1 MCEGGW
7 SRAICVNVTSR
18 VWNPNYETLLH
29 LPTTSNSQ
37 TTRSVASI
45 MATAMTATYL
55 TPPDSISNPE
65 RPITPPLS
73 EAGLGPHGEL
83 VLVRKTDSGSTDT
96 TQSHIEHDA
105 SPESLRSIL
114 RLPGIP
120 QHYRVH
126 TEGPEP
132 PARNSRDVALALAQY
147 AQRMAEAVITH
158 NGRRLKAKA
167 TTALYPYHQL
177 CYSSAYTKPAADIL
191 RETLGPETPAAAWAR
206 EVDARISGGPA
217 RELRMAI
224 AAAALHAPEW
234 RERE

>member
-83 VLVRKTDSGSTDT
+83 VLVRKTDSGSTNT
-96 TQSHIEHDA
+96 AQSHIEDDA
-105 SPESLRSIL
+105 SSESLRSVL

-120 QHYRVH
+120 QRYRVH
-126 TEGPEP
+126 AEDEEP
-132 PARNSRDVALALAQY
+132 PTRNSRDVALALAQY
-147 AQRMAEAVITH
+147 AQRMAEAAITH

-167 TTALYPYHQL
+167 TTALYPYQQL
-177 CYSSAYTKPAADIL
+177 CYSSAYTKPAADVL
-191 RETLGPETPAAAWAR
+191 RETLGPETTAIIWAR
-206 EVDARISGGPA
+206 EIDARISGGRA
-217 RELRMAI
+217 RERRMAVR
-224 AAAALHAPEW
+224 AAGLHEPEW

>member
-1 MCEGGW
+1 
-7 SRAICVNVTSR
+7 
-18 VWNPNYETLLH
+18 
-29 LPTTSNSQ
+29 
-37 TTRSVASI
+37 

-55 TPPDSISNPE
+55 TPPDSISNLE

-83 VLVRKTDSGSTDT
+83 ILVRKTDSSSTDSA
-96 TQSHIEHDA
+96 QSHIEDEA

-120 QHYRVH
+120 QRYAIN
-126 TEGPEP
+126 TGDEEP
-132 PARNSRDVALALAQY
+132 PTRNSRDVALALAQY
-147 AQRMAEAVITH
+147 AQRMAEAAITH

-191 RETLGPETPAAAWAR
+191 RETLGPETAAAAWAR
-206 EVDARISGGPA
+206 EVDARISGGRA
-217 RELRMAI
+217 RERRMAI
-224 AAAALHAPEW
+224 QAAALRDPEW

>member
-1 MCEGGW
+1 
-7 SRAICVNVTSR
+7 
-18 VWNPNYETLLH
+18 
-29 LPTTSNSQ
+29 
-37 TTRSVASI
+37 

-83 VLVRKTDSGSTDT
+83 VLVRKTDSGSTNT
-96 TQSHIEHDA
+96 AQSHIEDDA
-105 SPESLRSIL
+105 SSESLRSVL

-120 QHYRVH
+120 QRYRVH
-126 TEGPEP
+126 AEDEEP
-132 PARNSRDVALALAQY
+132 PTRNSRDVALALAQY
-147 AQRMAEAVITH
+147 AQRMAEAAITH

-167 TTALYPYHQL
+167 TTALYPYQQL

-191 RETLGPETPAAAWAR
+191 RETLGPETTAIIWAR
-206 EVDARISGGPA
+206 EIDARISGGRA
-217 RELRMAI
+217 RERRMAVR
-224 AAAALHAPEW
+224 AAGLHEPEW